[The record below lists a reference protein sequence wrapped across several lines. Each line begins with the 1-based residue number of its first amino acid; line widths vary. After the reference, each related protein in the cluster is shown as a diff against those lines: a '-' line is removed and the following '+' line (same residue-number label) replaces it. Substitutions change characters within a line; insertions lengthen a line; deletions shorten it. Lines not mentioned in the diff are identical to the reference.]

1 MSDPSLADRCRKIEL
16 LLSDVDGVLNDG
28 AIVLADSGAEIK
40 QFHIRD
46 GLGIKLWQ
54 HEGHRFGIVTG
65 RTSNILKMRAAE
77 LGIEIVRQGV
87 ADKWPAVQEILNDCR
102 LEPNQVAFIGDD
114 LLDLPVLTRVGLAL
128 TVADA
133 SDDVRRTVHF
143 TTTRPGGRGA
153 LREAIEMILKAQYR
167 WQQILDRFRQ

>member
-1 MSDPSLADRCRKIEL
+1 VADLSLANRCRKIEL

-28 AIVLADSGAEIK
+28 VIILDEKGAEIK

-54 HEGHRFGIVTG
+54 HAGHRFGLVTG
-65 RTSNILKMRAAE
+65 RASQILKVRAAE
-77 LGIEIVRQGV
+77 LGIKIVRQGV
-87 ADKWPAVQEILNDCR
+87 ADKWPAVCEILKECSLDAER
-102 LEPNQVAFIGDD
+102 VAFIGDD
-114 LLDLPVLTRVGLAL
+114 LLDLPVLSRVGLAL

-133 SDDVRRTVHF
+133 SDDVRRAAHF

-153 LREAIEMILKAQYR
+153 VREVIELILKAQNK
-167 WQQILDRFRQ
+167 WEKIVERFRQ

>member
-1 MSDPSLADRCRKIEL
+1 MSDSSLADRCRKIEL

-28 AIVLADSGAEIK
+28 VIVLADSGAEIK

-54 HEGHRFGIVTG
+54 HEGRRFGLVTG
-65 RTSNILKMRAAE
+65 RASNILKMRAAE

-87 ADKWPAVQEILNDCR
+87 ADKWPAVREILNDCR

-133 SDDVRRTVHF
+133 SDDVRRAAHF

-153 LREAIEMILKAQYR
+153 LREAIEMILKAQNR

>member
-1 MSDPSLADRCRKIEL
+1 VADSSLANRCRNIEL

-28 AIVLADSGAEIK
+28 VIILDDKGAEIK
-40 QFHIRD
+40 QFYIRD

-54 HEGHRFGIVTG
+54 HAGHRFGIVTG
-65 RTSNILKMRAAE
+65 RTSQILKVRAAE

-87 ADKWPAVQEILNDCR
+87 ADKGPVVCEILKEFSIDAER
-102 LEPNQVAFIGDD
+102 VAFIGDD
-114 LLDLPVLTRVGLAL
+114 LLDLPVFHRVGLAL

-133 SDDVRRTVHF
+133 SDDMRRAAHY

-153 LREAIEMILKAQYR
+153 VREVIEMILKAQNG
-167 WQQILDRFRQ
+167 WEKIVDRFRQ

>member
-1 MSDPSLADRCRKIEL
+1 VADSSIADRCRKIEL

-28 AIVLADSGAEIK
+28 VIILDDEGAEIK

-54 HEGHRFGIVTG
+54 HAGHRFGLVTG
-65 RTSNILKMRAAE
+65 RASQILKMRAAE

-87 ADKWPAVQEILNDCR
+87 ADKWPAVCEILKECKLDPDR
-102 LEPNQVAFIGDD
+102 AAFIGDD
-114 LLDLPVLTRVGLAL
+114 LLDLPVLSRVGLAL

-133 SDDVRRTVHF
+133 GDDVRRAAHF

-153 LREAIEMILKAQYR
+153 VREAIEMILKAQNR
-167 WQQILDRFRQ
+167 WEKIVDRFRQ